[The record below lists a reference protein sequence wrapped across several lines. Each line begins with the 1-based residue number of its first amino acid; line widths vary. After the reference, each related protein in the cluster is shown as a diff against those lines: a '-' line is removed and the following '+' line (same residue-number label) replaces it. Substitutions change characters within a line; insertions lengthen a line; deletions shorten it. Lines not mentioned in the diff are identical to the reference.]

1 MSSFPID
8 LNALLTSPE
17 VDSISGREFGSTF
30 AERQDL
36 LTHVRNHDK
45 IVLLIDEN
53 KVKAINDSFIKGF
66 FKGVFEL
73 LKSKRNVQAQFE
85 IKSNDYYKR
94 LFDKNWTIL
103 EAIYA
108 SA

>member
-1 MSSFPID
+1 MSSYAID
-8 LNALLTSPE
+8 LNDLAASQG
-17 VDSISGREFGSTF
+17 VDSISGREFGASF

-36 LTHVRNHDK
+36 LGHVRNHDK

-66 FKGVFEL
+66 FKKVFEL
-73 LKSKRNVQAQFE
+73 LGSKRKVQEQFE